1 MDVVY
6 YVKKEYVLIL
16 SNVLYL
22 VILVPMFNAIKML
35 KYYVIVE
42 KILKLFLVLMNQKL
56 NFHVE
61 KFAIDH

>member
-42 KILKLFLVLMNQKL
+42 KILKLFLVLMKVKMSIP
-56 NFHVE
+56 VE
-61 KFAIDH
+61 KYVINL